1 MPKVMIIED
10 DPSMFS
16 LLQMLLEFEDYSVV
30 GWNNGDGQEE
40 LIRTIQGEH
49 PDLLLMDVNLRSL
62 NGFEILD
69 TIRKQPILG
78 DVRVIMASGMDL
90 AEQSEQRGADGFI
103 LKPFS
108 PDDLLLKIKQTIVE
122 RA

>member
-1 MPKVMIIED
+1 MIIED

-16 LLQMLLEFEDYSVV
+16 LLRMLLEFEDYSVV
-30 GWNNGDGQEE
+30 GWNNGGGQEE
-40 LIRTIQGEH
+40 LIRSIQYEH

-62 NGFEILD
+62 NGFEILGA
-69 TIRKQPILG
+69 IRKQPILG

-90 AEQSEQRGADGFI
+90 AEQSEQIGADGFI
-103 LKPFS
+103 LKPFA

>member
-10 DPSMFS
+10 DLSMFS
-16 LLQMLLEFEDYSVV
+16 LLKMLLEFEDYSVV
-30 GWNNGDGQEE
+30 GWNNGGGQAG
-40 LIRTIQGEH
+40 LIQTIQQEH

-62 NGFEILD
+62 NGFEVLD
-69 TIRKQPILG
+69 AIRQQPNL
-78 DVRVIMASGMDL
+78 DDLRVIMASGMDF

-103 LKPFS
+103 LKPFA
-108 PDDLLLKIKQTIVE
+108 PEDLLLKIKQTIIE

>member
-16 LLQMLLEFEDYSVV
+16 LLRMLLEFEDYSVV
-30 GWNNGDGQEE
+30 GWNNGGGQEE
-40 LIRTIQGEH
+40 LIRTIQHEH

-69 TIRKQPILG
+69 AIRKQPILD
-78 DVRVIMASGMDL
+78 DVRVIMASGMDF

>member
-30 GWNNGDGQEE
+30 GWNNGGGQEE
-40 LIRTIQGEH
+40 LILTIQREH